1 MRYKDHILRAM
12 NTDVEHLNL
21 EENMLMNRTRCLIL
35 ISLLVGMFA
44 QAQTSSIKGIVTDV
58 KTIPVEYANVILY
71 DAADSTKIVKA
82 ATTDVK
88 GRFELSK
95 IPHGSYRL
103 YASCVG
109 YVGTHIRIH
118 NYQEHIKD
126 LPIVLEEQTVALD
139 ETTVTAQ
146 RVVMEFDRQIIY
158 PGKQEKE
165 TAIDGVDLV
174 DKLQLHGIVVGKVE
188 GTISGVLGGTVK
200 LRVNGGPADLN
211 DLKQIDPKMVRRVEY
226 HDMPSMRYGKVEA
239 VIDLYVK
246 RQGFGG
252 SGRIDAS
259 HSAISPSG
267 NGLANLKLY
276 HSKSEFSFWGNG
288 NYHRFSGY
296 TKKTV
301 TYNFEDMPALTRNE
315 EWHNVGK
322 GREGSY
328 RGGIGYSYLN
338 PDDVL
343 FTAKLSYSGSP
354 TESASQ
360 GDVRIEGQPNTKI
373 QIVENRLNKSPRLGL
388 YFQKS
393 LKKKQFVAFE
403 VAGSYVHTN
412 SYYTYNEQQENVML
426 SDILSDVDGD
436 TYSVVAEG
444 IYEKRFKTNKLSVGL
459 NHRLSY
465 VDNVYEGTTEYKS
478 KFNNYNTYGY
488 AEWMGRFKKLDY
500 SLAVRGTFNR
510 IIQGDEKTLSKN
522 LGATWRLGYR
532 PNQKLQVRYSGE
544 TYVVV
549 PALRTLNN
557 VEQAINAYQIR
568 RGNPELK
575 NTTVY
580 TNTLMLNHKCTNNF
594 AYTLSANDVYTV
606 HPQLATTFR
615 ENGKFIT
622 QEQNGRYYHQLHFTG
637 NINWSFF
644 DRQLRLF
651 SRLNYKFAREKG
663 KSFSNFYDTYYGE
676 LGGEWTFLKKFAVT
690 LAFGKRADVFSD
702 EKIYYNSWEVAS
714 GIMYVW
720 KNWNFSG
727 LMKWRLGNSYA
738 FWEKSMNPYVVSDM
752 RHYVSDTK
760 NQIML
765 RVAWKFKFGHQRK
778 SASQRIENSG
788 GESAVF

>member
-1 MRYKDHILRAM
+1 MSRLRCI
-12 NTDVEHLNL
+12 T
-21 EENMLMNRTRCLIL
+21 LIF
-35 ISLLVGMFA
+35 LLVGMCA
-44 QAQTSSIKGIVTDV
+44 RAQTSSIKGIVTDV
-58 KTIPVEYANVILY
+58 KKIPVEYANIILY
-71 DAADSTKIVKA
+71 DSADSTRIVKA
-82 ATTDVK
+82 TTTDVK

-95 IPHGSYRL
+95 IPHGNYRL
-103 YASCVG
+103 HGSCVG
-109 YVGTHIRIH
+109 YVGTHVRID
-118 NYQEHIKD
+118 NLQEDIKD
-126 LPIVLEEQTVALD
+126 LHMEMLEQTVALG
-139 ETTVTAQ
+139 EATVTAQ

-165 TAIDGVDLV
+165 MAIDGIDLV

-188 GTISGVLGGTVK
+188 GTISGVLGGAVK

-211 DLKQIDPKMVRRVEY
+211 DLRQIDPKMVRRVEY

-239 VIDLYVK
+239 VIDVYVK
-246 RQGFGG
+246 RREFGG

-259 HSAISPSG
+259 HSAISPNG

-288 NYHRFSGY
+288 NYHRFSGN

-301 TYNFEDMPALTRNE
+301 TYNFEDAPALTRNE

-328 RGGIGYSYLN
+328 SGGIGYSYLN

-343 FTAKLSYSGSP
+343 FTAKLSLSRSGSP
-354 TESASQ
+354 HQSASQ
-360 GDVRIEGQPNTKI
+360 GDVRMEGQPDTKI

-393 LKKKQFVAFE
+393 LKKKQFIAFE

-412 SYYTYNEQQENVML
+412 SYYTYNEQQENVTL

-465 VDNVYEGTTEYKS
+465 VDNVYEGTAEYKS

-532 PNQKLQVRYSGE
+532 PNQKWQVRYSGE

-549 PALRTLNN
+549 PALRALNN

-575 NTTVY
+575 NTTAY
-580 TNTLMLNHKCTNNF
+580 TNTLMLNHKCTDNF
-594 AYTLSANDVYTV
+594 SYVLNVNDVYTV
-606 HPQLATTFR
+606 HPQLTTTFR

-622 QEQNGRYYHQLHFTG
+622 QEQNGRYYHQMLFVG
-637 NINWSFF
+637 AANWYLF
-644 DRQLRLF
+644 DRQLHLF
-651 SRLNYKFAREKG
+651 GQFSYKFARERG
-663 KSFSNFYDTYYGE
+663 NSFSNFYHSCYGE
-676 LGGEWTFLKKFAVT
+676 TGGEWTFLKKVT
-690 LAFGKRADVFSD
+690 LSLGFGKEANSFFD
-702 EKIYYNSWEVAS
+702 EKMYYKNWVTLG
-714 GIMYVW
+714 GIAYAW
-720 KNWNFSG
+720 KNWFFVG
-727 LMKWRLGNSYA
+727 FVKCRLGNSYA
-738 FWEKSMNPYVVSDM
+738 FREKSMNPYVVSDM
-752 RHYVSDTK
+752 RHYVPDTE
-760 NQIML
+760 NQVML

>member
-1 MRYKDHILRAM
+1 M
-12 NTDVEHLNL
+12 
-21 EENMLMNRTRCLIL
+21 
-35 ISLLVGMFA
+35 
-44 QAQTSSIKGIVTDV
+44 TDV

-118 NYQEHIKD
+118 NFQEHIKD

-165 TAIDGVDLV
+165 TAIDGIDLV

-211 DLKQIDPKMVRRVEY
+211 DLRQIDPKMVRRVEY

-246 RQGFGG
+246 RQEFGG

-276 HSKSEFSFWGNG
+276 HSIRVLFGEMD
-288 NYHRFSGY
+288 YHRFSGY

-301 TYNFEDMPALTRNE
+301 TYNFEDMPTLTRNE

-354 TESASQ
+354 TESAP
-360 GDVRIEGQPNTKI
+360 GRCAYRRGQPEYEI
-373 QIVENRLNKSPRLGL
+373 QIVE
-388 YFQKS
+388 
-393 LKKKQFVAFE
+393 
-403 VAGSYVHTN
+403 
-412 SYYTYNEQQENVML
+412 
-426 SDILSDVDGD
+426 
-436 TYSVVAEG
+436 
-444 IYEKRFKTNKLSVGL
+444 
-459 NHRLSY
+459 
-465 VDNVYEGTTEYKS
+465 
-478 KFNNYNTYGY
+478 
-488 AEWMGRFKKLDY
+488 
-500 SLAVRGTFNR
+500 
-510 IIQGDEKTLSKN
+510 
-522 LGATWRLGYR
+522 
-532 PNQKLQVRYSGE
+532 
-544 TYVVV
+544 
-549 PALRTLNN
+549 
-557 VEQAINAYQIR
+557 
-568 RGNPELK
+568 
-575 NTTVY
+575 TV
-580 TNTLMLNHKCTNNF
+580 
-594 AYTLSANDVYTV
+594 
-606 HPQLATTFR
+606 
-615 ENGKFIT
+615 
-622 QEQNGRYYHQLHFTG
+622 
-637 NINWSFF
+637 
-644 DRQLRLF
+644 
-651 SRLNYKFAREKG
+651 
-663 KSFSNFYDTYYGE
+663 
-676 LGGEWTFLKKFAVT
+676 
-690 LAFGKRADVFSD
+690 
-702 EKIYYNSWEVAS
+702 
-714 GIMYVW
+714 
-720 KNWNFSG
+720 
-727 LMKWRLGNSYA
+727 
-738 FWEKSMNPYVVSDM
+738 
-752 RHYVSDTK
+752 
-760 NQIML
+760 
-765 RVAWKFKFGHQRK
+765 
-778 SASQRIENSG
+778 
-788 GESAVF
+788 

>member
-21 EENMLMNRTRCLIL
+21 KENMLMNRTRCLIL

-118 NYQEHIKD
+118 NIQEHIKD

-165 TAIDGVDLV
+165 TAIDGIDLV

-188 GTISGVLGGTVK
+188 GTISGVLGGAVK
-200 LRVNGGPADLN
+200 LRVNGGPASLN

-246 RQGFGG
+246 RQEFGG
-252 SGRIDAS
+252 SGRINAGQVANS
-259 HSAISPSG
+259 LSG
-267 NGLANLKLY
+267 SGDANLKLY
-276 HSKSEFSFWGNG
+276 HSKSEFSFWGSG
-288 NYHRFSGY
+288 GYQRYKGY
-296 TKKTV
+296 TKETV
-301 TYNFEDMPALTRNE
+301 TYNFEDASVITRDK
-315 EWHNVGK
+315 EWYNI
-322 GREGSY
+322 RPGSNDSY
-328 RGGIGYSYLN
+328 SGGIGYSYLN

-354 TESASQ
+354 HKSAMQ
-360 GDVRIEGQPNTKI
+360 GDIRMDGQSNIKV
-373 QIVENRLNKSPRLGL
+373 QIVENRLTKSPRLGL
-388 YFQKS
+388 YFQKN
-393 LKKKQFVAFE
+393 LEKKQFVAFE
-403 VAGSYVHTN
+403 VAGSYTHTN
-412 SYYTYNEQQENVML
+412 SYYTYNEQQENATL
-426 SDILSDVDGD
+426 ADILSDVDGD
-436 TYSVVAEG
+436 TYSIVAEG
-444 IYEKRFKTNKLSVGL
+444 IYEKRFKTNKLSAGI

-478 KFNNYNTYGY
+478 KFNSYNTYGY

-500 SLAVRGTFNR
+500 SLAVRGTFNQ
-510 IIQGDEKTLSKN
+510 IVQGDEKTLNKN

-532 PNQKLQVRYSGE
+532 PNQKLQVRYFGE
-544 TYVVV
+544 TYMTV
-549 PALRTLNN
+549 PSLRTLNN
-557 VEQAINAYQIR
+557 VEQAINAYEIR
-568 RGNPELK
+568 RGNPNVK
-575 NTTVY
+575 KATIY
-580 TNTLMLNHKCTNNF
+580 TNTLIFNHKCTSDF
-594 AYTLSANDVYTV
+594 WYTLNINDVYTV
-606 HPQLATTFR
+606 HPQLSTTFR
-615 ENGKFIT
+615 ESGKFIT
-622 QEQNGRYYHQLHFTG
+622 QELNGKSYHQMHFSGIT
-637 NINWSFF
+637 NWHIFN
-644 DRQLRLF
+644 RQLRLYL
-651 SRLNYKFAREKG
+651 RMGYKFVRERG
-663 KSFSNFYDTYYGE
+663 NAFSYFYHTCYSE
-676 LGGEWTFLKKFAVT
+676 AGGEWTFLKNASLTVGFEKEKDLFN
-690 LAFGKRADVFSD
+690 D
-702 EKIYYNSWEVAS
+702 EQIIYGNRKVHG
-714 GIMYVW
+714 GIAYFW
-720 KNWNFSG
+720 KKWYFMG
-727 LMKWRLGNSYA
+727 FVQWRLRHSYA
-738 FWEKSMNPYVVSDM
+738 YWAKSTNPYVVNNQ
-752 RHYVSDTK
+752 RHYVHNSK
-760 NQIML
+760 NQIVFKVG
-765 RVAWKFKFGHQRK
+765 RNFKFGRQRK
-778 SASQRIENSG
+778 SVDQRIENG
-788 GESAVF
+788 GEGSAVF